1 MSYRQPGCP
10 NQTVIAAVTQSE
22 NEQPKLETGSQIAAV
37 VEHSVIVVECDPT
50 QSLKEQRLA
59 VCEQR
64 LRWGKHRR
72 HRLGHSNHPWAAAD
86 FAA

>member
-10 NQTVIAAVTQSE
+10 NQTAIVAVAQSE
-22 NEQPKLETGSQIAAV
+22 SEQSKLETDSQIAV
-37 VEHSVIVVECDPT
+37 VVKHPVIVVECDPM
-50 QSLKEQRLA
+50 QSLQEQRLA